1 VVVSFLFFK
10 RVLAMSSKIVKV
22 LKVASRKVK
31 GLKIIVESGLLSY
44 FDGDIRFDYFCEGTT
59 PVQQFRSVLELE
71 LSESC
76 IGDSIGTPNRGT
88 EFLAVELAQKLSYV
102 VKACDPDSTRWA
114 LGGVNWE
121 DSHLVATDGRRMHFL
136 PIGLAEDTENEKRSR
151 IIPKKTVEVILS
163 AMKEFKADIVKVYFE
178 KNSVIVSGDTW
189 KITALLTEGRFPA
202 WRQVIP
208 EQSQLERAE
217 NPIFVKQFAE
227 TLSAIIKRKKLEE
240 KAHLS
245 TLGKSERKHYR
256 GENGTPT
263 ITIGGMIFNA
273 EYVLD
278 GISNIREATF
288 YPELPNNR
296 LGAGII
302 GNAVMMPL
310 SKE

>member
-1 VVVSFLFFK
+1 MVGSFLFFK

-31 GLKIIVESGLLSY
+31 ELKIIVESGLLSY
-44 FDGDIRFDYFCEGTT
+44 FDGDIRIDYFCEGIT
-59 PVQQFRSVLELE
+59 PAQQFRSVLELE

-88 EFLAVELAQKLSYV
+88 EFLAAELSQKLSYV
-102 VKACDPDSTRWA
+102 VRACDTESTRYA

-136 PIGLAEDTENEKRSR
+136 PIGLAEDIVNEKRSR
-151 IIPKKTVEVILS
+151 IIPKKTIEVILS
-163 AMKEFKADIVKVYFE
+163 AIKEFQADIVKVYFE

-208 EQSQLERAE
+208 DQSQLERSE

-245 TLGKSERKHYR
+245 TLGKSERKRYR

-278 GISNIREATF
+278 AVSNVRETTF
-288 YPELPNNR
+288 YPKLNKNSS
-296 LGAGII
+296 GASIV
-302 GNAVMMPL
+302 GNAVIMPL
-310 SKE
+310 SK